1 MHQLESEVNPVK
13 PSEVSARHLRF
24 LNKMRERRR
33 MYSSG
38 DDSWEEDRRSRR
50 HHDKL
55 QVPGS
60 RSRSNTPSSS
70 SRKSVEKSRYESGKR
85 SPYNGSTSS
94 KTPRSS
100 ARQELSPRE
109 ISKFEKRKAYSPS
122 KDIRSSGRG
131 REDQKAADS
140 YARFGSPRSRKSS
153 GRSRG
158 RSPNYE
164 DLRKE
169 KSHTRVDYGREKSSP
184 REDYIREKSPR
195 RERRDYSPHYRRD
208 SPEEIEKYRPRKH
221 YTKYETEYTD
231 SMTESPEE
239 YERKSSKQR
248 EKEKRESNAE
258 TVILEPREEKK
269 SSVAAVDKSEVDYE
283 NYSPSSKNVQEKSQ
297 WGRNSPLSR
306 IAAIEAEDSPVET
319 NVSPVKEI
327 LVEPAPEP
335 TEKLYSSQL
344 KMVEDSN
351 NFLVAMPEDDGDSG
365 IGFNVS
371 DYQEEADFKQLS
383 IPKQETPRGQEPKL
397 WTLLSF
403 SPTGPFK
410 VRDDET
416 GEIFT
421 VINEFPVEEPEE
433 SNEVVVNENDK
444 ILDDEDDVGWCSL
457 YLISRVLGL
466 GLLCAGIAGMVLIAL
481 QK

>member
-1 MHQLESEVNPVK
+1 MTL
-13 PSEVSARHLRF
+13 
-24 LNKMRERRR
+24 
-33 MYSSG
+33 
-38 DDSWEEDRRSRR
+38 
-50 HHDKL
+50 
-55 QVPGS
+55 
-60 RSRSNTPSSS
+60 T
-70 SRKSVEKSRYESGKR
+70 
-85 SPYNGSTSS
+85 
-94 KTPRSS
+94 RSS

-109 ISKFEKRKAYSPS
+109 MSKFEKRKAYSPS
-122 KDIRSSGRG
+122 KDIRSSERA
-131 REDQKAADS
+131 RDDRKAVDS

-164 DLRKE
+164 DFRKE
-169 KSHTRVDYGREKSSP
+169 KSSFREDYRREKTPP
-184 REDYIREKSPR
+184 REDYRREKSPR
-195 RERRDYSPHYRRD
+195 RERREYSPRYRRD

-221 YTKYETEYTD
+221 YNKYETENTD

-239 YERKSSKQR
+239 YDRKSSKQSN
-248 EKEKRESNAE
+248 KRESNAE

-269 SSVAAVDKSEVDYE
+269 SSTAIEKSEVDYE
-283 NYSPSSKNVQEKSQ
+283 NYSPTNTVPEKSQ

-306 IAAIEAEDSPVET
+306 IAAIEAEDVPIPEPI
-319 NVSPVKEI
+319 VSPVQEI
-327 LVEPAPEP
+327 IVEPAPEP
-335 TEKLYSSQL
+335 VEKLYSSQL

-365 IGFNVS
+365 IGFTVS
-371 DYQEEADFKQLS
+371 DYHEEADFRQLT
-383 IPKQETPRGQEPKL
+383 IPKQETSVAPEPKL

-421 VINEFPVEEPEE
+421 VINEFPLDEPEE
-433 SNEVVVNENDK
+433 SNEVAVNENDK

-457 YLISRVLGL
+457 YLISRVIGL
-466 GLLCAGIAGMVLIAL
+466 GLVCAGIAGMVLIAL
-481 QK
+481 NK